1 MHLPLNLPW
10 RVLRAGSGSSRQL
23 STLCV
28 SGLDSHTAHLGRAN
42 LKGKRLR
49 SWKPPRAT
57 PGAQEDRLVERW
69 FRHRS
74 PWRTQGELSQPG
86 PGMGF
91 PPAAPSKKQSGP
103 PVRDGENPGPGLG
116 APARVMVGVGWG
128 PGESPRGRR
137 GKDRDSPTSVVSDR
151 DSAQPPLPPGKEARD
166 SSGD

>member
-1 MHLPLNLPW
+1 M
-10 RVLRAGSGSSRQL
+10 
-23 STLCV
+23 
-28 SGLDSHTAHLGRAN
+28 
-42 LKGKRLR
+42 
-49 SWKPPRAT
+49 
-57 PGAQEDRLVERW
+57 ERW

-128 PGESPRGRR
+128 PGESPQGRR
-137 GKDRDSPTSVVSDR
+137 GKDRDSPASVVSDR
-151 DSAQPPLPPGKEARD
+151 DSAQPPLPPRKEARD